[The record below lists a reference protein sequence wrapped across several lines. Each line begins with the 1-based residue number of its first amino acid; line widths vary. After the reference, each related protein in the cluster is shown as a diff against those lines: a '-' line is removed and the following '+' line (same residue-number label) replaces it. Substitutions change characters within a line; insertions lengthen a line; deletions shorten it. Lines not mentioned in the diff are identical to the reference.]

1 MISQCSRHTDIDE
14 ENVKTSS
21 KNVSEN
27 GLKDRIQ
34 VVKTDPSDGLIP
46 LHTKLGIERYDG
58 LTTVDAA
65 YANRISLDFTM
76 CNPPFYTSREE
87 MIGAAQAKERP
98 PFSVRHIYSLVNL
111 LLTSPG
117 MYWCRS

>member
-1 MISQCSRHTDIDE
+1 M
-14 ENVKTSS
+14 KTSS

-58 LTTVDAA
+58 LTTVDTA
-65 YANRISLDFTM
+65 YANCISLDFTM